1 MRNFKRGASLLS
13 ALLNCSIQRT
23 LTLLPAKQCQCA
35 SLPACLPP
43 CLQAYLPTLHWSRGE
58 LGKLLFAVDW
68 APYAFRPHFESSFDE
83 NQIEAMTSFH
93 ALLVS

>member
-1 MRNFKRGASLLS
+1 MRQAAVLVVL
-13 ALLNCSIQRT
+13 
-23 LTLLPAKQCQCA
+23 A
-35 SLPACLPP
+35 SLPVCPY
-43 CLQAYLPTLHWSRGE
+43 CLQAYLPTLHWIGEGGE

-93 ALLVS
+93 ALLAS

>member
-1 MRNFKRGASLLS
+1 MAAVLELRYATVADTSWW
-13 ALLNCSIQRT
+13 C
-23 LTLLPAKQCQCA
+23 
-35 SLPACLPP
+35 
-43 CLQAYLPTLHWSRGE
+43 LPTLHWRE